1 MSDQLAGWS
10 SPDSGLGAA
19 PVEDRS
25 VPATRGYAF
34 TSPERRG
41 LLPLRPMATGEVLD
55 GAVAVTRAF
64 PRPVLAFAAAIAI
77 VSALLDLTITLTLL
91 GPVSISSSEV
101 STSSDA
107 TTQLLGQAALS
118 TGLNLLVALVTQ
130 AVMAGVMTVVVG
142 RALFGTPTSL
152 RQAWDELRPRL
163 WRLIGLSLLVGLAV
177 YGSFLGG
184 VVVFALLAATGGA
197 GAGLGVL
204 VVLVASAASVWL
216 YTRWSLAPASLVLE
230 KQGIRPALK
239 RSTALVRRSFWRIL
253 GILLLGLIIS
263 LFVAFVV
270 QLPFQLLG
278 YSPLS
283 GFSST
288 YHLTTR
294 QAVLAAVSGAV
305 ASTLVAPFV
314 AGVRALLYI
323 DRRMRAEGLDVA
335 LVAALRR

>member
-10 SPDSGLGAA
+10 NPDGGLEAA
-19 PVEDRS
+19 AVVDHSLPTGS
-25 VPATRGYAF
+25 GYAV
-34 TSPERRG
+34 TLAGRRG

-64 PRPVLAFAAAIAI
+64 PRPVLAFAAGIAI

-91 GPVSISSSEV
+91 GPVSVSSSEV
-101 STSSDA
+101 SGNSDA
-107 TTQLLGQAALS
+107 ATQLLGQTALS

-130 AVMAGVMTVVVG
+130 AVMAGVMTAVVG

-152 RQAWDELRPRL
+152 RQTWDELRPRL
-163 WRLIGLSLLVGLAV
+163 WRLIALSLLVGLTV
-177 YGSFLGG
+177 YGTFFGG
-184 VVVFALLAATGGA
+184 VLLFALLAATGAGGA
-197 GAGLGVL
+197 VVGVL
-204 VVLVASAASVWL
+204 VLVSAGATSVWL
-216 YTRWSLAPASLVLE
+216 YTRWALAPASMVLE
-230 KQGIRPALK
+230 KQGIRQAMK
-239 RSTALVRRSFWRIL
+239 RSSALVRRSFWRVL
-253 GILLLGLIIS
+253 GILLLALAIS

-270 QLPFQLLG
+270 QVPFQLLG

-283 GFSST
+283 GFRST
-288 YHLTTR
+288 YHLTTK
-294 QAVLAAVSGAV
+294 QAVLGAVSGAV

-335 LVAALRR
+335 LVAAVSP